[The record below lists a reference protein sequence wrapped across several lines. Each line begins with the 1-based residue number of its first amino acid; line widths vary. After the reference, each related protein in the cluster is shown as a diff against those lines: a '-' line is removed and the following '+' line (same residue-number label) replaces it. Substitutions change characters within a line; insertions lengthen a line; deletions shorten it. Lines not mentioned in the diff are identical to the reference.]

1 MLRAEQRLAAD
12 QAQELGGI
20 ALPQLA
26 LQFNERSKSRLRA
39 LLSTGD
45 EIGLFLARGT
55 VLRGGDVLACDN
67 GQLVRVVAAP
77 EDVMLIGAA
86 SAHELMR
93 LAYHLGN
100 RHMQIEIG
108 ADYLKLEYDSVLADM
123 VVGLGGSVMRTQAAF
138 EPEGGAYLQGLTHRH
153 RHDDTQQQPHHHH
166 E

>member
-1 MLRAEQRLAAD
+1 MLRAEQRLAAND
-12 QAQELGGI
+12 AQAVRDL

-39 LLSTGD
+39 QLSTGD
-45 EIGLFLARGT
+45 EIGLFLPRGT

-86 SAHELMR
+86 SAHKLTR

-123 VVGLGGSVMRTQAAF
+123 VRGLGGTVMRTQAAF
-138 EPEGGAYLQGLTHRH
+138 EPEGGAYLQGLAHRH
-153 RHDDTQQQPHHHH
+153 HRD
-166 E
+166 

>member
-1 MLRAEQRLAAD
+1 MLRAEHRLSPTDAAGVAEID
-12 QAQELGGI
+12 
-20 ALPQLA
+20 LPALA
-26 LQFNERSKSRLRA
+26 LQFNERSKSRLRTQ
-39 LLSTGD
+39 LLGGE
-45 EIGLFLARGT
+45 EIGLFLPRGT

-67 GQLVRVVAAP
+67 GQLVRVTAAP

-86 SAHELMR
+86 SAHELTR

-123 VVGLGGSVMRTQAAF
+123 VIGLGGTVMRAQMPF
-138 EPEGGAYLQGLTHRH
+138 EPEGGAYLQGLAHRH
-153 RHDDTQQQPHHHH
+153 SHGDDAIEHVH

>member
-1 MLRAEQRLAAD
+1 MLRAEHRLDLREEQEVAD
-12 QAQELGGI
+12 I

-39 LLSTGD
+39 QLSTGE
-45 EIGLFLARGT
+45 EIGLFLPRGT

-86 SAHELMR
+86 SAHELTR

-108 ADYLKLEYDSVLADM
+108 TDYLKLEYDSVLADM

-138 EPEGGAYLQGLTHRH
+138 EPEGGAYLQGLAHRH
-153 RHDDTQQQPHHHH
+153 AQDDESH
-166 E
+166 EHTHG

>member
-1 MLRAEQRLAAD
+1 MLRAEHRLD
-12 QAQELGGI
+12 LREAQEVADI

-39 LLSTGD
+39 QLSTGE
-45 EIGLFLARGT
+45 EIGLFLPRGT

-86 SAHELMR
+86 STHELTR

-108 ADYLKLEYDSVLADM
+108 TDYLKLEYDSVLADM

-138 EPEGGAYLQGLTHRH
+138 EPEGGAYLQSLAHRH
-153 RHDDTQQQPHHHH
+153 AQDDESHDHTHG
-166 E
+166 

>member
-1 MLRAEQRLAAD
+1 MLRAEHRLAAE
-12 QAQELGGI
+12 QADELGDVG
-20 ALPQLA
+20 LPQLA

-39 LLSTGD
+39 LLSTGE
-45 EIGLFLARGT
+45 EIGLFLPRGA

-67 GQLVRVVAAP
+67 GQLVRVVAAL

-86 SAHELMR
+86 SAHELTR

-108 ADYLKLEYDSVLADM
+108 ADYLKLEYDGVLADM

-138 EPEGGAYLQGLTHRH
+138 EPEGGAYLQGLAHRH
-153 RHDDTQQQPHHHH
+153 SHDDEMH
-166 E
+166 EHTHG